1 MADNASSGTYI
12 LVTTTCSDRTAIQE
26 IAQHLVDSRLAACVQ
41 LSGPVLSVYRWED
54 KVESTE
60 EWLLQA
66 KTRASLWETVVATI
80 NSLHP
85 YDVPELLATPLAQI
99 APDYER
105 WLDEVLLN

>member
-1 MADNASSGTYI
+1 MTDKASSGGYI
-12 LVTTTCSDRTAIQE
+12 LVTTTCSDRAALQQ
-26 IAQHLVDSRLAACVQ
+26 IAEHLVDSRLAACVQ
-41 LSGPVLSVYRWED
+41 FSGPVLSVYRWEE
-54 KVESTE
+54 KLESTQ

-85 YDVPELLATPLAQI
+85 YDVPELLATPLAHV

-105 WLDEVLLN
+105 WLDENLLS